1 MTIVMRGGQ
10 AGGDSPQENVQNA
23 PATTQPPQQQPQQ
36 QTPGPSTAPPATE
49 SENGQGDTTVE
60 MTDDQEP
67 EFPVQELA
75 KLDEMINRPRWVVP
89 VLPKGE
95 LEILLEA
102 ATKLC
107 KDGKMESIFISYIF
121 EHFQI
126 FCNMNCKYI
135 AIYSNF
141 R

>member
-1 MTIVMRGGQ
+1 MTVVMRGGQ

-36 QTPGPSTAPPATE
+36 QTPGPSTASPPTE
-49 SENGQGDTTVE
+49 PENGQGDTTVE

-67 EFPVQELA
+67 EFPVQELT

-107 KDGKMESIFISYIF
+107 KDGKMESIFISYF
-121 EHFQI
+121 VEHFQI
-126 FCNMNCKYI
+126 FCSMN
-135 AIYSNF
+135 
-141 R
+141 

>member
-1 MTIVMRGGQ
+1 MTVVMRGGQ

-36 QTPGPSTAPPATE
+36 QTPGPSTASPPTE
-49 SENGQGDTTVE
+49 PENGQGDTTVE

-67 EFPVQELA
+67 EFPVQELT

-107 KDGKMESIFISYIF
+107 KDGKMESIFISYF
-121 EHFQI
+121 VEHFQI
-126 FCNMNCKYI
+126 FCNMN
-135 AIYSNF
+135 
-141 R
+141 

>member
-10 AGGDSPQENVQNA
+10 AGGDSPQENVPN
-23 PATTQPPQQQPQQ
+23 PPESTQQPQQ
-36 QTPGPSTAPPATE
+36 QQPPPPQQTPATSTTQPPAE
-49 SENGQGDTTVE
+49 AENGQGDGSVE

-75 KLDEMINRPRWVVP
+75 RLDEMINRPRWVVP

-107 KDGKMESIFISYIF
+107 KDGKTACFLDVDNIIEQDIISD
-121 EHFQI
+121 
-126 FCNMNCKYI
+126 
-135 AIYSNF
+135 AIW
-141 R
+141 